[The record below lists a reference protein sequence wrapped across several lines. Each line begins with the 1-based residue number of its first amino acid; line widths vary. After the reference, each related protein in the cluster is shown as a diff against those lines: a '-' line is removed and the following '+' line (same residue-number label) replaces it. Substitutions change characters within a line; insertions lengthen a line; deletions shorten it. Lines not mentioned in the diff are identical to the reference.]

1 MRRASRIC
9 VLMQQSVYLL
19 VLLIV
24 TGCAGIS
31 LPPAY
36 IDTVRFVDD
45 RPTQQATSVLQ
56 VDLKTY
62 RNQLHD
68 RTKVGINGVGVNE
81 ISGPL
86 LATRDVVSV
95 IQGSVITQLG
105 LKSITVGRLALR

>member
-1 MRRASRIC
+1 MRGISQIGMLRRW
-9 VLMQQSVYLL
+9 SVYLL

-45 RPTQQATSVLQ
+45 RPTKQVPSVLQ
-56 VDLKTY
+56 VDLKPFG
-62 RNQLHD
+62 NQLQD
-68 RTKVGINGVGVNE
+68 STKVGTKRVGVNE

-86 LATRDVVSV
+86 LATKDVVSV
-95 IQGSVITQLG
+95 LQNSV
-105 LKSITVGRLALR
+105 